1 MHEDVPLI
9 VCGAPGGGQRFVR
22 ACRGPVARSST
33 SLCATLTYVTCYVS
47 VVCLRIGTHFVRGLR
62 VWGRPCR
69 VSVSV
74 CRPSSVLALGGAT
87 RERVEDGGEDG
98 GPATGRRTAGGGT
111 ADQQLRARPSP
122 RAGALSV
129 AILQLDREQP

>member
-1 MHEDVPLI
+1 MGPQA
-9 VCGAPGGGQRFVR
+9 GARGSYDRVAP

-62 VWGRPCR
+62 VRGRPCEP
-69 VSVSV
+69 VYVV
-74 CRPSSVLALGGAT
+74 RPRVLALGGAT

-111 ADQQLRARPSP
+111 AYQQLRARPSP
-122 RAGALSV
+122 RAAAAGARSESEPTPVLS
-129 AILQLDREQP
+129 AEP